1 MPEGV
6 VNGAY
11 LVAATLFIL
20 GLRGLATIRGA
31 RRGNVLSS
39 LGMLVAIVVTLLDRK
54 IIGFELVAIGLGVGA
69 ALGAILALR
78 VHMTAMPQLVAAFNG
93 FGGGASALVAGS
105 AIASGTV
112 MTAAT
117 ELQAVAAGAISGL
130 VGALTF
136 AGSAVA
142 WGKLQ
147 EVLRWQPG
155 NTSLHHGING
165 VLAAGT
171 LALFALVIFDV
182 SLLWPF
188 WALVAAAAILGV
200 RLTLPIGGADMP
212 VVIALLNSA
221 SGLAAAATGFVL
233 SNNVLIIGGALV
245 GAVGI
250 HPHHAHEPR
259 HESIG
264 AQRVVRHART
274 LPKAVPGDEI
284 YEGRIK
290 RTSPEETALLLRDAR
305 GVMIV
310 PGYGMAVAQAQ
321 HAVRDLS
328 AELERRGV
336 DVKYAIHPVAG
347 RMPGHMNVLLAEA
360 DVPYE
365 QLFDL
370 EQLVGTFAQTDV
382 ALVIGANDVVNPL
395 AREDPTSPIYGMS
408 DSRRRQGPHRRRHQ
422 AQPESGIRGDSELA
436 LRRAEHGHALR
447 RRRGRV
453 ARADRRTEGDRLE
466 ETYPGA
472 AATPHRRA
480 VPSKAALAA
489 RSPAAL
495 SWMFTIGA
503 PCPSWTCSGSP
514 DAVSHQRSVPLRC
527 PETNS
532 AAMGLNATAN
542 VPDSGLSR
550 RRIDAPSTPSPQG

>member
-20 GLRGLATIRGA
+20 GLRGLATVRGA

-54 IIGFELVAIGLGVGA
+54 IIGFELVAVGLGVGA
-69 ALGAILALR
+69 AIGAILALR
-78 VHMTAMPQLVAAFNG
+78 VPMTAMPQLVAAFNG

-155 NTSLHHGING
+155 NTSLQHGVNAA
-165 VLAAGT
+165 LAAGT

-182 SLLWPF
+182 SLQWPF
-188 WALVAAAAILGV
+188 WALVAAAAILGL

-245 GAVGI
+245 GASGFI
-250 HPHHAHEPR
+250 LT
-259 HESIG
+259 
-264 AQRVVRHART
+264 T
-274 LPKAVPGDEI
+274 LMSRAMNRSVLSVLFGTLGPSDGGLGDEI

-305 GVMIV
+305 SVLIV

-328 AELERRGV
+328 AEIERRGV

-395 AREDPTSPIYGMS
+395 AREDPTSPIYGMPILDVDKARTVVVIKRS
-408 DSRRRQGPHRRRHQ
+408 LSPGF
-422 AQPESGIRGDSELA
+422 AGIPNSLFAAPNTAMLFGDGEDV
-436 LRRAEHGHALR
+436 LRRLIGELK
-447 RRRGRV
+447 
-453 ARADRRTEGDRLE
+453 
-466 ETYPGA
+466 
-472 AATPHRRA
+472 AT
-480 VPSKAALAA
+480 
-489 RSPAAL
+489 
-495 SWMFTIGA
+495 G
-503 PCPSWTCSGSP
+503 
-514 DAVSHQRSVPLRC
+514 
-527 PETNS
+527 
-532 AAMGLNATAN
+532 
-542 VPDSGLSR
+542 
-550 RRIDAPSTPSPQG
+550 

>member
-20 GLRGLATIRGA
+20 GLRGLATVRGA

-69 ALGAILALR
+69 VLGTVLALR
-78 VHMTAMPQLVAAFNG
+78 VPMTAMPQLVAAFNG

-105 AIASGTV
+105 AIASGAV

-147 EVLRWQPG
+147 EVVRWQPA
-155 NTSLHHGING
+155 NTSLQHGVNA
-165 VLAAGT
+165 VLAAGA

-182 SLLWPF
+182 SLQWPF
-188 WALVAAAAILGV
+188 WALVAIAALLGL

-245 GAVGI
+245 GASGFILTTIMSRAMNRSVLSVLFG
-250 HPHHAHEPR
+250 
-259 HESIG
+259 
-264 AQRVVRHART
+264 T
-274 LPKAVPGDEI
+274 LGPTEGGPGDEI

-305 GVMIV
+305 SVMIV

-328 AELERRGV
+328 EELERSGV

-370 EQLVGTFAQTDV
+370 EQLVGAFAQTDV

-395 AREDPTSPIYGMS
+395 AREDPTSPIYGMPILDIDKAHTVVVIKRS
-408 DSRRRQGPHRRRHQ
+408 LSPGF
-422 AQPESGIRGDSELA
+422 AGIPNSLFAAPNTAMLFGDGEDVLRKLIGEL
-436 LRRAEHGHALR
+436 
-447 RRRGRV
+447 
-453 ARADRRTEGDRLE
+453 
-466 ETYPGA
+466 
-472 AATPHRRA
+472 
-480 VPSKAALAA
+480 KAA
-489 RSPAAL
+489 
-495 SWMFTIGA
+495 G
-503 PCPSWTCSGSP
+503 
-514 DAVSHQRSVPLRC
+514 
-527 PETNS
+527 
-532 AAMGLNATAN
+532 
-542 VPDSGLSR
+542 
-550 RRIDAPSTPSPQG
+550 